1 LIRVR
6 VAALVRIVVV
16 RVVVRVVIVVLTRGY
31 FNLDS
36 KSSLVFL
43 LVLIR
48 LLLVRLLLVRVLGA
62 VRPAVVGSS
71 VIGSLLALALACVL
85 LNCHFNIKPVHLD
98 SNVILVVVFIRVL
111 GRRVVVVVVVV
122 VAVAAAAAA
131 VVVVDVVVRAIRGR
145 HRRRRVV
152 GLLGIPDHQRRIH
165 PVGGSHGGP
174 CERNKER
181 KNSEIE
187 QHGDLRKEPTVE
199 GIKAKKDGGSAQ
211 QEGTTKG

>member
-16 RVVVRVVIVVLTRGY
+16 GVVVGVVIVVLTRGY

-36 KSSLVFL
+36 KASLLVVL

-48 LLLVRLLLVRVLGA
+48 LLLVRLLLVRVLCA
-62 VRPAVVGSS
+62 VRPAVVGS
-71 VIGSLLALALACVL
+71 GSLLAFALAIVL
-85 LNCHFNIKPVHLD
+85 LNSHFNVKPVHLN
-98 SNVILVVVFIRVL
+98 SNFIVVVFIRVF
-111 GRRVVVVVVVV
+111 GRRVVVIV
-122 VAVAAAAAA
+122 VAVAAA

-165 PVGGSHGGP
+165 PVGGSHGRP

-211 QEGTTKG
+211 QEGTAKG